1 MIKKFLK
8 MTASAAAV
16 VITFSCCIFSAFA
29 GSDNSAKG
37 FDGDVSLS
45 GVFDEKELFTD
56 SQLDEINEDIQETAE
71 KLSMNIM
78 IYLGDSSGWSEE
90 HTKNFADSTYDN
102 IFGADTDGVFYYMD
116 LSEDS
121 DAYDYIST
129 SGIANIYYGSKTDE
143 MIESIFSYL
152 PATGEPVTDTQIE
165 RGIRQILS
173 VFEEYHDGTPGM
185 FDYYYDSDLGKYT
198 YYRNGQTY
206 VTYKRPIS
214 LLLLRGALFG
224 IIPGIIVG
232 LCFYFITK
240 SHYKFKSSCDPS
252 VYVSRDETTFIVRD
266 DRLIRTRTT
275 KRKIESNSGGSGGGG
290 GGGGGGGSHG
300 GGGGHR

>member
-1 MIKKFLK
+1 

-16 VITFSCCIFSAFA
+16 VITFSCCMFSAFA
-29 GSDNSAKG
+29 VSSNYAKG
-37 FDGDVSLS
+37 FDGDVSDS
-45 GVFDEKELFTD
+45 GAVDEKGLFTD

-71 KLSMNIM
+71 KLNMNIM

-90 HTKNFADSTYDN
+90 RTKDFADSAYDD
-102 IFGADTDGVFYYMD
+102 IFGENTDGVFYYMD

-129 SGIANIYYGSKTDE
+129 SGIANIYYGSKTDD
-143 MIESIFSYL
+143 MLESIFSYL
-152 PATGEPVTDTQIE
+152 PATGEPVTDTQIQ

-173 VFEEYHDGTPGM
+173 VFDEYCGGTPGM
-185 FDYYYDSDLGKYT
+185 FDYYYDDDTGKYT
-198 YYRNGQTY
+198 YFRSGQTY
-206 VTYKRPIS
+206 VTYKRPVS
-214 LLLLRGALFG
+214 VLLLRGALYG

-240 SHYKFKSSCDPS
+240 KRYKFKSSCDPS
-252 VYVSRDETTFIVRD
+252 VYVSRNETAFSVRD

-275 KRKIESNSGGSGGGG
+275 KHKIESSSGGSHGG